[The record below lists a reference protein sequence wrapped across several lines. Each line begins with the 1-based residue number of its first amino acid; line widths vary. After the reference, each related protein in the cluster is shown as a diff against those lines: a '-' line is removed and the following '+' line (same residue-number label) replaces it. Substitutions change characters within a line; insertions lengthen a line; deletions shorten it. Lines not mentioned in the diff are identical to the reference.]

1 MELLE
6 KQKLKMKLTIDQTIL
21 DKNGLTLE
29 EFLVLYLGAKDV
41 DIKSVSQSLIA
52 KGLANKDLFFNGRI
66 VVSDKVKDL
75 ISTISIDSDK
85 NVIDKDS
92 EFTELATE
100 LREIYP
106 AGRKDGTTYMWRG
119 TTAEVAKKLKTLVV
133 KYGYTINREDVLKA
147 TKEYVNSFNGNY
159 RYMQLL
165 KYFILKSVRDADGN
179 VDIKS
184 ELMSLIENSD
194 QIDAQRD
201 DWVSNMI

>member
-1 MELLE
+1 
-6 KQKLKMKLTIDQTIL
+6 MKLTIDQTIL
-21 DKNGLTLE
+21 DKNDLTLE

-41 DIKSVSQSLIA
+41 DIESVSQSLIA
-52 KGLANKDLFFNGRI
+52 KGLADKDFFSNGRI

-75 ISTISIDSDK
+75 VSTISIDSDN

-92 EFTELATE
+92 EFTELAAE

-133 KYGYTINREDVLKA
+133 KYGFTINREDVIKA
-147 TKEYVNSFNGNY
+147 TKEYVSSFNGNY

>member
-1 MELLE
+1 
-6 KQKLKMKLTIDQTIL
+6 MKLTIDQTIL
-21 DKNGLTLE
+21 DKNNLTLE
-29 EFLVLYLGAKDV
+29 EFLVLFLSAREV
-41 DIKSVSQSLIA
+41 DIGVISQSLVA
-52 KGLANKDLFFNGRI
+52 KGLADKDLFSSGKLVI
-66 VVSDKVKDL
+66 SDKVKDL
-75 ISTISIDSDK
+75 VSTISIESDK

-165 KYFILKSVRDADGN
+165 KYFILKSVKDADGN

-201 DWVSNMI
+201 DWVSNMV

>member
-1 MELLE
+1 
-6 KQKLKMKLTIDQTIL
+6 MKLTIDQTIL
-21 DKNGLTLE
+21 DKNNLTIE
-29 EFLVLYLGAKDV
+29 EFLVLFLSAREV
-41 DIKSVSQSLIA
+41 DIGVISQSLVA
-52 KGLANKDLFFNGRI
+52 KGLADKDLFSSGKLVI
-66 VVSDKVKDL
+66 SDKVKDL

-92 EFTELATE
+92 EFIELATE

-201 DWVSNMI
+201 DWVSNMV

>member
-1 MELLE
+1 
-6 KQKLKMKLTIDQTIL
+6 MKLTIDQTIL
-21 DKNGLTLE
+21 ENNNLTLE
-29 EFLVLYLGAKDV
+29 EFLVLFLSAKEV
-41 DIKSVSQSLIA
+41 DIGDISQSLVA
-52 KGLANKDLFFNGRI
+52 KGFADKDLFSSGKLVI
-66 VVSDKVKDL
+66 SDKVKDL
-75 ISTISIDSDK
+75 ISAISIDSDK

-133 KYGYTINREDVLKA
+133 KYGFVINKESVIKA

-165 KYFILKSVRDADGN
+165 KYFILKSVKDADGN

-184 ELMSLIENSD
+184 ELMSIIENSG
-194 QIDAQRD
+194 QLDAQRE
-201 DWVSNMI
+201 DWVSNMV

>member
-1 MELLE
+1 
-6 KQKLKMKLTIDQTIL
+6 MKLTIDQTVL

-29 EFLVLYLGAKDV
+29 EFLVLFLGAKDV
-41 DIKSVSQSLIA
+41 DIESVSQSLIA
-52 KGLANKDLFFNGRI
+52 KGLADKDLFSNGRI
-66 VVSDKVKDL
+66 VISDKVKDL

-201 DWVSNMI
+201 DWVSNMV

>member
-1 MELLE
+1 
-6 KQKLKMKLTIDQTIL
+6 MKLTIDQTIL

-41 DIKSVSQSLIA
+41 DIESISQSLIA
-52 KGLANKDLFFNGRI
+52 KGLADKDLFSNGRI
-66 VVSDKVKDL
+66 VISDKVKDL
-75 ISTISIDSDK
+75 VSTISIDSDK

-92 EFTELATE
+92 EFTELATK

-133 KYGYTINREDVLKA
+133 KYGFTINKEDVIKA
-147 TKEYVNSFNGNY
+147 TKEYVSSFNGNY

-165 KYFILKSVRDADGN
+165 KYFILKSVKDADGN
-179 VDIKS
+179 VDVKS
-184 ELMSLIENSD
+184 ELMSIIENSG
-194 QIDAQRD
+194 QVNTQRD
-201 DWVSNMI
+201 DWMSTMV

>member
-1 MELLE
+1 
-6 KQKLKMKLTIDQTIL
+6 MKLTIDQTIL
-21 DKNGLTLE
+21 ENNNLTLE
-29 EFLVLYLGAKDV
+29 EFLVLFLSAKEV
-41 DIKSVSQSLIA
+41 DIGDISQSLVA
-52 KGLANKDLFFNGRI
+52 KGFADKDLFSNGKLVI
-66 VVSDKVKDL
+66 SDKVKDL

-133 KYGYTINREDVLKA
+133 KYGFVINKESVIKA

-165 KYFILKSVRDADGN
+165 KYFILKSVKDADGN

-184 ELMSLIENSD
+184 ELMSIIENSG
-194 QIDAQRD
+194 QLDAQKE
-201 DWVSNMI
+201 DWVSNMV

>member
-1 MELLE
+1 
-6 KQKLKMKLTIDQTIL
+6 MKLTIDQTIL
-21 DKNGLTLE
+21 ENNNLTLE
-29 EFLVLYLGAKDV
+29 EFLVLFLSAKEV
-41 DIKSVSQSLIA
+41 DIGDISQSLVA
-52 KGLANKDLFFNGRI
+52 KGFADKDLFSSGKLVI
-66 VVSDKVKDL
+66 SDKVKDL

-133 KYGYTINREDVLKA
+133 KYGFVINKESVIKA

-165 KYFILKSVRDADGN
+165 KYFILKSVKDADGN
-179 VDIKS
+179 IDIKS
-184 ELMSLIENSD
+184 ELMSIIENSD
-194 QIDAQRD
+194 QLDAQRE
-201 DWVSNMI
+201 DWVSNMV

>member
-1 MELLE
+1 
-6 KQKLKMKLTIDQTIL
+6 MKLTIDQTIL
-21 DKNGLTLE
+21 DKNNLTLE
-29 EFLVLYLGAKDV
+29 EFLVLFLSAREV
-41 DIKSVSQSLIA
+41 DIGVISQSLVA
-52 KGLANKDLFFNGRI
+52 KGLADKDLFSSGKLVI
-66 VVSDKVKDL
+66 SDKVKDL
-75 ISTISIDSDK
+75 VSTIPIESDK

>member
-1 MELLE
+1 
-6 KQKLKMKLTIDQTIL
+6 MKLTIDQTIL

-41 DIKSVSQSLIA
+41 DIESVSQSLIA
-52 KGLANKDLFFNGRI
+52 KGLADKDLFSNGKI
-66 VVSDKVKDL
+66 VVSDKIKDL
-75 ISTISIDSDK
+75 ISTISIDSHK

>member
-1 MELLE
+1 
-6 KQKLKMKLTIDQTIL
+6 MKLTIDQTIL
-21 DKNGLTLE
+21 ENNNLTLE
-29 EFLVLYLGAKDV
+29 EFLVLFLSAKEV
-41 DIKSVSQSLIA
+41 DIGDISQSLVA
-52 KGLANKDLFFNGRI
+52 KGFADKDLFSSGKLVI
-66 VVSDKVKDL
+66 SDKVKDL

-133 KYGYTINREDVLKA
+133 KYGFVINKESVIKA

-165 KYFILKSVRDADGN
+165 KYFILKSVKDADGN

-184 ELMSLIENSD
+184 ELMSIIENSD
-194 QIDAQRD
+194 QLDAQRE
-201 DWVSNMI
+201 DWVSNMV

>member
-1 MELLE
+1 
-6 KQKLKMKLTIDQTIL
+6 MKLTIDQAIL

-29 EFLVLYLGAKDV
+29 EFLVLFLSAREV
-41 DIKSVSQSLIA
+41 DIGAISQSLVA
-52 KGLANKDLFFNGRI
+52 KGLADKDLFSSGKLVI
-66 VVSDKVKDL
+66 SDKVKDL

-133 KYGYTINREDVLKA
+133 KYGFTINREDVIKA
-147 TKEYVNSFNGNY
+147 TKEYVSSFNGNY
-159 RYMQLL
+159 KYMQLL

-179 VDIKS
+179 VDVKS
-184 ELMSLIENSD
+184 ELMSIIENSG
-194 QIDAQRD
+194 QVSTQRD
-201 DWVSNMI
+201 DWMSTMI

>member
-1 MELLE
+1 
-6 KQKLKMKLTIDQTIL
+6 MKLTIDQTIL
-21 DKNGLTLE
+21 ENNNLTLE
-29 EFLVLYLGAKDV
+29 EFLVLFLSAKEV
-41 DIKSVSQSLIA
+41 DIGDISQSLVA
-52 KGLANKDLFFNGRI
+52 KGFADKDLFSSGKLVI
-66 VVSDKVKDL
+66 SDKVKDL

-92 EFTELATE
+92 EFTELAAE

-133 KYGYTINREDVLKA
+133 KYGFVINKESVIKA

-165 KYFILKSVRDADGN
+165 KYFILKSVKDADGN

-184 ELMSLIENSD
+184 ELMSIIENSG
-194 QIDAQRD
+194 QLDAQRE

>member
-1 MELLE
+1 
-6 KQKLKMKLTIDQTIL
+6 MKLTIDQTIL
-21 DKNGLTLE
+21 ENNNLTLE
-29 EFLVLYLGAKDV
+29 EFLVLFLSAKEV
-41 DIKSVSQSLIA
+41 DIGDISQSLVA
-52 KGLANKDLFFNGRI
+52 KGFADKDLFSSGKLVI
-66 VVSDKVKDL
+66 SDKVKDL

-133 KYGYTINREDVLKA
+133 KYGFVINKESVIKA

-165 KYFILKSVRDADGN
+165 KYFILKSVKDADGN
-179 VDIKS
+179 VAIKS
-184 ELMSLIENSD
+184 ELMSIIENSG
-194 QIDAQRD
+194 QLDAQRE
-201 DWVSNMI
+201 DWVSNMV

>member
-1 MELLE
+1 
-6 KQKLKMKLTIDQTIL
+6 MKLTIDQTIL
-21 DKNGLTLE
+21 DKNNLTLE
-29 EFLVLYLGAKDV
+29 EFLVLFLSAREV
-41 DIKSVSQSLIA
+41 DIGVISQSLVA
-52 KGLANKDLFFNGRI
+52 KGLADKDLFSSGKLVI
-66 VVSDKVKDL
+66 SDKVKDL
-75 ISTISIDSDK
+75 VSTISIESDK

>member
-1 MELLE
+1 
-6 KQKLKMKLTIDQTIL
+6 MKLTIDQTIL

-41 DIKSVSQSLIA
+41 DIESVSQSLIA
-52 KGLANKDLFFNGRI
+52 KGLADKDLFSNGRI

-75 ISTISIDSDK
+75 VSTISIDSDK

-92 EFTELATE
+92 EFMKLATE

-133 KYGYTINREDVLKA
+133 KYGFTINKEDVIKA
-147 TKEYVNSFNGNY
+147 TKEYVSSFNGNY

-165 KYFILKSVRDADGN
+165 KYFILKSVKDADGN

-184 ELMSLIENSD
+184 ELMSFIENSGQLD
-194 QIDAQRD
+194 KQKE

>member
-1 MELLE
+1 
-6 KQKLKMKLTIDQTIL
+6 MKLTIDQTIL
-21 DKNGLTLE
+21 DKNDLTLE

-41 DIKSVSQSLIA
+41 DIESVSQSLIA
-52 KGLANKDLFFNGRI
+52 KGLADKDLFSNGRI

-75 ISTISIDSDK
+75 VSTISIDSDK

-92 EFTELATE
+92 EFTELAAE

-133 KYGYTINREDVLKA
+133 KYGFTINREDVIKA
-147 TKEYVNSFNGNY
+147 TKEYVSSFNGNY

-179 VDIKS
+179 VDVKS
-184 ELMSLIENSD
+184 ELMSIIENSG
-194 QIDAQRD
+194 QINTQRD
-201 DWVSNMI
+201 DWMSTMV

>member
-1 MELLE
+1 
-6 KQKLKMKLTIDQTIL
+6 MKLTIDQTIL
-21 DKNGLTLE
+21 DKNNLTIE
-29 EFLVLYLGAKDV
+29 EFLVLFLSAREV
-41 DIKSVSQSLIA
+41 DIGVISQSLVA
-52 KGLANKDLFFNGRI
+52 KGLADKDLFSSGKLVI
-66 VVSDKVKDL
+66 SDKVKNL
-75 ISTISIDSDK
+75 ISTISIESDK

-165 KYFILKSVRDADGN
+165 KYFILKSVKDADGN

>member
-1 MELLE
+1 
-6 KQKLKMKLTIDQTIL
+6 MKLTIDQTVL

-41 DIKSVSQSLIA
+41 DIESVSQSLIA
-52 KGLANKDLFFNGRI
+52 KGLADKDLFSNGKI

-75 ISTISIDSDK
+75 VSTISIDSDK

-133 KYGYTINREDVLKA
+133 KYGFTINKEDVIKA
-147 TKEYVNSFNGNY
+147 TKEYVSSFNGNY

-165 KYFILKSVRDADGN
+165 KYFILKSVKDADGN
-179 VDIKS
+179 VDVRS
-184 ELMSLIENSD
+184 ELMSIIENSGQLD
-194 QIDAQRD
+194 KQKE

>member
-1 MELLE
+1 
-6 KQKLKMKLTIDQTIL
+6 MKLTIDQTIL
-21 DKNGLTLE
+21 DKNNLTIE
-29 EFLVLYLGAKDV
+29 EFLVLFLSAREV
-41 DIKSVSQSLIA
+41 DIGVISQSLVA
-52 KGLANKDLFFNGRI
+52 KGLADKDLFSSGKLVI
-66 VVSDKVKDL
+66 SDKVKNL

-165 KYFILKSVRDADGN
+165 KYFILKSVKDADGN

>member
-1 MELLE
+1 
-6 KQKLKMKLTIDQTIL
+6 MKLTIDQTIL
-21 DKNGLTLE
+21 DKNNLTLE
-29 EFLVLYLGAKDV
+29 EFLVLFLSAREV
-41 DIKSVSQSLIA
+41 DIGAISQSLVA
-52 KGLANKDLFFNGRI
+52 KGLADKDLFSSGKLVISN
-66 VVSDKVKDL
+66 KVKDL
-75 ISTISIDSDK
+75 ISTISIESDK

>member
-1 MELLE
+1 
-6 KQKLKMKLTIDQTIL
+6 MKLTIDQTIL
-21 DKNGLTLE
+21 DKNNLTLE
-29 EFLVLYLGAKDV
+29 EFLVLFLSAREV
-41 DIKSVSQSLIA
+41 DIGVISQSLVA
-52 KGLANKDLFFNGRI
+52 KGLADKDLFSSGKLVI
-66 VVSDKVKDL
+66 SDKVKDL
-75 ISTISIDSDK
+75 VSTIPIESDK

-100 LREIYP
+100 LREVYP

-133 KYGYTINREDVLKA
+133 KYGYTINKEDVLKA

-165 KYFILKSVRDADGN
+165 KYFILKSVKDADGN

>member
-1 MELLE
+1 
-6 KQKLKMKLTIDQTIL
+6 MKLTIDQTIL
-21 DKNGLTLE
+21 ENNNLTLE
-29 EFLVLYLGAKDV
+29 EFLVLFLSAKEV
-41 DIKSVSQSLIA
+41 DIGDISQSLIA
-52 KGLANKDLFFNGRI
+52 KGFADKDLFSSGKLVI
-66 VVSDKVKDL
+66 SDKVKDL

-133 KYGYTINREDVLKA
+133 KYGFVINKESVIKA
-147 TKEYVNSFNGNY
+147 TKEYVNSFNGDY

-165 KYFILKSVRDADGN
+165 KYFILKSVKDADGN

-184 ELMSLIENSD
+184 ELMSIIENSD
-194 QIDAQRD
+194 QLDAQRE
-201 DWVSNMI
+201 DWVSNMV

>member
-1 MELLE
+1 
-6 KQKLKMKLTIDQTIL
+6 MKLTIDQTIL
-21 DKNGLTLE
+21 DKNNLTLE
-29 EFLVLYLGAKDV
+29 EFLVLFLSAREV
-41 DIKSVSQSLIA
+41 DIGVISQSLVA
-52 KGLANKDLFFNGRI
+52 KGLADKDLFSSGKLVI
-66 VVSDKVKDL
+66 SDKVKDL
-75 ISTISIDSDK
+75 VSTISIESDK

-179 VDIKS
+179 IDIKS

>member
-1 MELLE
+1 
-6 KQKLKMKLTIDQTIL
+6 MKLTIDQTIL
-21 DKNGLTLE
+21 EKNNLTLE
-29 EFLVLYLGAKDV
+29 EFLVLFLSAREV
-41 DIKSVSQSLIA
+41 DIGVISQSLVA
-52 KGLANKDLFFNGRI
+52 KGLADKDLFSSGKLVI
-66 VVSDKVKDL
+66 SDKVKDL
-75 ISTISIDSDK
+75 VSTIPIESDK
-85 NVIDKDS
+85 NIIDKDS

-165 KYFILKSVRDADGN
+165 KYFILKSVKDADGN

>member
-1 MELLE
+1 
-6 KQKLKMKLTIDQTIL
+6 MKLTIDQTIL
-21 DKNGLTLE
+21 EKNNLTLE
-29 EFLVLYLGAKDV
+29 EFLVLFLSAREV
-41 DIKSVSQSLIA
+41 DIGVISQSLVA
-52 KGLANKDLFFNGRI
+52 KGLADKDLFSSGKLVI
-66 VVSDKVKDL
+66 SDKVKDL
-75 ISTISIDSDK
+75 VSTIPIESDK

-133 KYGYTINREDVLKA
+133 KYGYTINKEDVLKA

-165 KYFILKSVRDADGN
+165 KYFILKSVKDADGN

-184 ELMSLIENSD
+184 ELISLIENSD